1 MVVRTAEEER
11 VDSVKNPAHE
21 CTTVRGRESARRKCV
36 GDAGERGGK
45 SETQDGGCGV
55 ISPFQVRGG
64 EEGERTVAHGAG
76 DDSPPTSSSNT
87 VTWPFVLHVHR
98 ALAAIHKNNIAAPN
112 LWHPIDTYDRV
123 ALAHRG

>member
-1 MVVRTAEEER
+1 M
-11 VDSVKNPAHE
+11 SLK
-21 CTTVRGRESARRKCV
+21 
-36 GDAGERGGK
+36 
-45 SETQDGGCGV
+45 V
-55 ISPFQVRGG
+55 IS
-64 EEGERTVAHGAG
+64 EILSMTVAHGAG

-123 ALAHRG
+123 ALAHHTGRQGPERIGVGVKVS

>member
-55 ISPFQVRGG
+55 ISPFQVREG
-64 EEGERTVAHGAG
+64 EEGERWG
-76 DDSPPTSSSNT
+76 
-87 VTWPFVLHVHR
+87 
-98 ALAAIHKNNIAAPN
+98 N
-112 LWHPIDTYDRV
+112 LRRWI
-123 ALAHRG
+123 G

>member
-55 ISPFQVRGG
+55 ISPFQVREG
-64 EEGERTVAHGAG
+64 EEGERWAPDLSRTATA
-76 DDSPPTSSSNT
+76 DYAYTPPFASLSPPMGTTISEDAAASTSPL
-87 VTWPFVLHVHR
+87 V
-98 ALAAIHKNNIAAPN
+98 LAAGH
-112 LWHPIDTYDRV
+112 LFH
-123 ALAHRG
+123 L

>member
-55 ISPFQVRGG
+55 ISPFHVRGG
-64 EEGERTVAHGAG
+64 EEGERWGTC
-76 DDSPPTSSSNT
+76 STSEN
-87 VTWPFVLHVHR
+87 H
-98 ALAAIHKNNIAAPN
+98 
-112 LWHPIDTYDRV
+112 
-123 ALAHRG
+123 

>member
-55 ISPFQVRGG
+55 ISPFQTDFPADGAPPMPSGLARPPPRSSREPDHAISSEDREAVMGNYVMRAAQQAIVR
-64 EEGERTVAHGAG
+64 EE
-76 DDSPPTSSSNT
+76 
-87 VTWPFVLHVHR
+87 
-98 ALAAIHKNNIAAPN
+98 
-112 LWHPIDTYDRV
+112 
-123 ALAHRG
+123 